1 MKNDDQLIHEFQN
14 GHRQAFDELVRRY
27 LDSVYAFFFR
37 LTSDEMESEDLAQ
50 DVFLQLYKYLPKFR
64 FESSFTT
71 YLYRINTNVAITA
84 FRKKHW
90 RKLLHLD
97 QAPEPAVQPE
107 ESGFQQTELWS
118 AIRQLP
124 KQQQRV
130 VMLRIS
136 QQLPYRDIAAILD
149 ISVNSAKVNFHH
161 GVQKLKSIM
170 QRSS

>member
-27 LDSVYAFFFR
+27 LDSVYSFFFR
-37 LTSDEMESEDLAQ
+37 LTGDEMESEDMAQ

-71 YLYRINTNVAITA
+71 YLYRINTNVAITV

-97 QAPEPAVQPE
+97 QVPEPAT
-107 ESGFQQTELWS
+107 QTDDGVFKKQELWS
-118 AIRQLP
+118 AIRRLP
-124 KQQQRV
+124 KQQQRI
-130 VMLRIS
+130 VMLRTS
-136 QQLPYRDIAAILD
+136 QQLPYKDIAAILN
-149 ISVNSAKVNFHH
+149 ISESSAKVNYHH
-161 GVQKLKSIM
+161 GVQKLKSIL
-170 QRSS
+170 QV